1 MRRANTPNSGQCSD
15 IFAPGSVA
23 AVSVYTAVAVF
34 AAGALIG
41 AGAPNIETLVF
52 GRILQ
57 GFAAG
62 LVQPLVL
69 AAVVAAFPSGR
80 RGMAVG
86 LYGMAVTLAPSSW

>member
-1 MRRANTPNSGQCSD
+1 M
-15 IFAPGSVA
+15 
-23 AVSVYTAVAVF
+23 F

-86 LYGMAVTLAPSSW
+86 LYGMAVTPPPSFWPLVRGPALAPPSLRQVVPVPRPPVADACLL